1 VGKDGGDAKEHTMI
15 ALREE
20 YHAKRCLT
28 LLFRVD
34 VPEQAEALHRY
45 RAAFGKQT
53 DMEPVNESIYALHIW
68 PGHPGCGCDSEIR
81 GQWT

>member
-1 VGKDGGDAKEHTMI
+1 MATRRDKEII

-34 VPEQAEALHRY
+34 EPEQAEALHRY

-53 DMEPVNESIYALHIW
+53 DIEPVNESVYALHIW
-68 PGHPGCGCDSEIR
+68 PGHPGCSCDSEIR
-81 GQWT
+81 RQWS

>member
-1 VGKDGGDAKEHTMI
+1 MGKDGGDAKEHTMI

-34 VPEQAEALHRY
+34 VPEQA
-45 RAAFGKQT
+45 
-53 DMEPVNESIYALHIW
+53 
-68 PGHPGCGCDSEIR
+68 
-81 GQWT
+81 